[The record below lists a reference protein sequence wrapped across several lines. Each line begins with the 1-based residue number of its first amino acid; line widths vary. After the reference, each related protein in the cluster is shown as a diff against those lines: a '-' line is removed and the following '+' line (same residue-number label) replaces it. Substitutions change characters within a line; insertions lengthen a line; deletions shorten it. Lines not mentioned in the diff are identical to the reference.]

1 MARVDIDGG
10 KLVIEMEGLDKLWSL
25 KSRLEIP
32 LANVRGAD
40 RIVVLERG
48 RLIEQGR
55 HQELMALSGTYQQ
68 LFSLQADAYHAEFD
82 ARSP

>member
-1 MARVDIDGG
+1 
-10 KLVIEMEGLDKLWSL
+10 
-25 KSRLEIP
+25 
-32 LANVRGAD
+32 
-40 RIVVLERG
+40 VVLERG

-68 LFSLQADAYHAEFD
+68 LFSLQADADHAEFD